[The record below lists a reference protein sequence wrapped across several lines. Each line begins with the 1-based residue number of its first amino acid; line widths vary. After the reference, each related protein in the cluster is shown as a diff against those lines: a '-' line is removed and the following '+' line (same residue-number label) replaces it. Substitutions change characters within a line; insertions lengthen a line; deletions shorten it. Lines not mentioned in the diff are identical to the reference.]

1 MQNKIIISIV
11 AIVLVGGG
19 LFYLTKNSGTPP
31 PDQNK
36 LKNTSKLPLVN
47 KAAESKATTSGV
59 VMGTSLAPDGTV
71 AKPVTVFSKT
81 TPSIY
86 AVLPLQNTSSRTQIS
101 YIRYYNGKYVDSKVS
116 HPSRN
121 GAKYFHFQWKL
132 KSGKIN
138 KAGNYKLVFYVNG
151 KKTQT
156 VSYTV
161 K

>member
-59 VMGTSLAPDGTV
+59 VMGTSLPPDGTV
-71 AKPVTVFSKT
+71 AKPVTLFSKT

-86 AVLPLQNTSSRTQIS
+86 AVLPLQITSTLPQTSSTPYSTRNKCT
-101 YIRYYNGKYVDSKVS
+101 SK
-116 HPSRN
+116 
-121 GAKYFHFQWKL
+121 
-132 KSGKIN
+132 
-138 KAGNYKLVFYVNG
+138 
-151 KKTQT
+151 
-156 VSYTV
+156 
-161 K
+161 